1 MPRTLDLL
9 RIGETGTVASLATA
23 ESTLAGRLA
32 ELGLTEGETVEVL
45 AVAPWGDPMEILLR
59 GYRLSLRKAE
69 ARCVRLTD
77 SAEG

>member
-1 MPRTLDLL
+1 MPRTLDQL
-9 RIGETGTVASLATA
+9 RIGETGLIAGLTAA

-32 ELGLTEGETVEVL
+32 EMGLTEGEAVEVL
-45 AVAPWGDPMEILLR
+45 AVAPWGDPMEIRLR

-69 ARCVRLTD
+69 AKCVRLAD